1 MEEKKKDGNFM
12 IKLATFIVDKRTGFY
27 LFFIAAVIYSALS
40 VSKTKVN
47 NDITSYLPETTETR
61 QGLTLMEDEFVT
73 YGTARIMV
81 SNITLEQADLL
92 AGEMEEV
99 EGVSGVTFDDTTEHY
114 RSASALFDVTFDGE
128 EDDPVSIDAL
138 HELRKLLSS
147 YDLYVS
153 SSVGAD
159 TAASLAQEMQVVLLI
174 AVIIILSVLLF
185 TSKTYMEI
193 PVLLIVFGVAA
204 ILNMGTNYWMGTI
217 SFVTNSIAI
226 VLQLALA
233 IDYAIIFCH
242 RYTEERETKEARDAV
257 ITALSK
263 AIPEISSSSLTTI
276 SSLIA
281 LMFMQF
287 KIGFD
292 MGLVMTKAIL
302 ISLLTVFTLMPAL
315 LLLFSK
321 WIDRT
326 HHHSFVP
333 NISGL
338 GRFAAKTRYIVPVVF
353 VLLLAGAYFLQSRCG
368 YAFGYTTL
376 TTVKKNDTQLQ
387 EEKIRETFGSDNL
400 LAVLV
405 PAGDYEKEGA
415 LLADL
420 EKLDRVDSCMGLANI
435 SAMDD
440 YVLTDR
446 LTPRQFAELTDLDIE
461 IARLLYTAY
470 AVDNEVYGYLVSG
483 LDDYGVPIID
493 MFLFLYEQKQ
503 LGYVNLD
510 DELNEKLDDMYVQL
524 NAGRQQLQGEH
535 YSRLLLHLDLP
546 AEGQETFDYLE
557 TIRKTALARYDDVYL
572 VGDSTSNKDL
582 HASFSR
588 DNTIIS
594 VVSALFVMIILL
606 FTFQS
611 AGLPVL
617 LVLTIEGS
625 IWINFSFPYLTD
637 SPMFFLSYLI
647 VSSIQMGATIDYA
660 IVITS
665 RYMALKKE
673 CGDIRTAMTEALN
686 QAFPTIITSGTILAS
701 AGILIGLMSSDPA
714 VSSIG
719 TSLGRGTL
727 ISIFLVMCVLPQTLL
742 LGDTLIEK
750 TGFVLKSDRPRQN
763 LSGLVRLNGH
773 VKGYISGTI
782 DANVDGFIHGDV
794 SAFVEIKN
802 ENRESRPALAAEDG
816 TEKANRRG
824 KEANNHEE

>member
-1 MEEKKKDGNFM
+1 MNNKKNDQNFM
-12 IKLATFIVDKRTGFY
+12 VKLATFIVDKRTGFY
-27 LFFIAAVIYSALS
+27 LFFIAAIIYSALS

-47 NDITSYLPETTETR
+47 NDITAYLPETTETR
-61 QGLTLMEDEFVT
+61 QGLTLMEDEFIT
-73 YGTARIMV
+73 YGAARIMIA
-81 SNITLEQADLL
+81 NITYEQAEKLAKALEQ
-92 AGEMEEV
+92 V
-99 EGVSGVTFDDTTEHY
+99 EGVSGVTFDDTEDHY
-114 RSASALFDVTFDGE
+114 KSASALFDISFNGE
-128 EDDPVSIDAL
+128 EDNPVSIDAL
-138 HELRKLLSS
+138 HQLKEMLSS

-159 TAASLAQEMQVVLLI
+159 TAASLAQEMQAVLLI
-174 AVIIILSVLLF
+174 AVIIILSVMLF

-242 RYTEERETKEARDAV
+242 RYTEERENMEARDAV

-287 KIGFD
+287 RIGFD
-292 MGLVMTKAIL
+292 MGMVMTKAIL

-321 WIDRT
+321 WIDRS
-326 HHHSFVP
+326 HHRSFVP

-338 GRFAAKTRYIVPVVF
+338 GRFAAKTRYVVPVVF
-353 VLLLAGAYFLQSRCG
+353 VLLLAGAYILQSRCG
-368 YAFGYTTL
+368 YAFGYSKL
-376 TTVKKNDTQLQ
+376 TTVKKNETQLQ
-387 EEKIRETFGSDNL
+387 EEKITGAFGSDNL

-405 PAGDYEKEGA
+405 PVGDYDKEGS
-415 LLADL
+415 LLSSL
-420 EKLDRVDSCMGLANI
+420 EKLDKVDSAIGLANI
-435 SAMDD
+435 TAIDD

-470 AVDNEVYGYLVSG
+470 AVDKEVYGYLVSG
-483 LDDYGVPIID
+483 LDDYGVPILD
-493 MFLFLYEQKQ
+493 MFMFLYEQKQ

-510 DELNEKLDDMYVQL
+510 NELDEKLDDMYVQL

-535 YSRLLLHLDLP
+535 YSRLLLHLNLP

-557 TIRKTALARYDDVYL
+557 TIRAAASRYYDDIYL

-582 HASFSR
+582 SSSFNR

-594 VVSALFVMIILL
+594 VISALFVMIILL

-665 RYMALKKE
+665 RYMSLKKE
-673 CGDIRTAMTEALN
+673 RGDIKLAMTEALN

-701 AGILIGLMSSDPA
+701 AGILIGMMSSDPA

-750 TGFVLKSDRPRQN
+750 TGFVLKSDRPRQS

-773 VKGYISGTI
+773 VRGYVSGAI
-782 DANVDGFIHGDV
+782 DANIDGFINGDI
-794 SAFVEIKN
+794 SAYIEIKN
-802 ENRESRPALAAEDG
+802 ENKENPEEEEAKKNE
-816 TEKANRRG
+816 TE
-824 KEANNHEE
+824 E

>member
-1 MEEKKKDGNFM
+1 MDEKKKDGNFM
-12 IKLATFIVDKRTGFY
+12 VKLATFIVDKRTAFY
-27 LFFIAAVIYSALS
+27 LFFIAAVIYSIFS

-47 NDITSYLPETTETR
+47 NDITSYLPASTETR
-61 QGLTLMEDEFVT
+61 QGLTLMDDEFIT
-73 YGTARIMV
+73 YGTARIMIA
-81 SNITLEQADLL
+81 NITFEQAQTL
-92 AGEMEEV
+92 ADDMADI
-99 EGVSGVTFDDTTEHY
+99 EGVSGVAFDDTEDHY
-114 RSASALFDVTFDGE
+114 QSASALFDVTFDGE
-128 EDDPVSIDAL
+128 EGDQISVDAL
-138 HELRKLLSS
+138 NQLKEKLST
-147 YDLYVS
+147 YDVYVS
-153 SSVGAD
+153 STVGAD
-159 TAASLAQEMQVVLLI
+159 TAADLAKEMQVVLLI

-193 PVLLIVFGVAA
+193 PILLIVFGVAA
-204 ILNMGTNYWMGTI
+204 IMNMGTNYWMGTI

-242 RYTEERETKEARDAV
+242 RYTEERENLEARDAV

-276 SSLIA
+276 SSLVA

-292 MGLVMTKAIL
+292 MGMVMTKAIL
-302 ISLLTVFTLMPAL
+302 LSLLSVFTLMPGL

-321 WIDRT
+321 WIDKT
-326 HHHSFVP
+326 HHRSFVP

-338 GRFAAKTRYIVPVVF
+338 GKFAAKTRFIIPVAF
-353 VLLLAGAYFLQSRCG
+353 VVLLAGACILQSKCN
-368 YAFGYTTL
+368 YVFGYTTL
-376 TTVKKNDTQLQ
+376 TTVKKNETQLQ
-387 EEKIRETFGSDNL
+387 EEKIEKTFGSDNL

-405 PAGDYEKEGA
+405 PVGDYDKEA
-415 LLADL
+415 SLLASL
-420 EKLDRVDSCMGLANI
+420 EKLDKVDSAMGLANI
-435 SAMDD
+435 TAMDD

-446 LTPRQFAELTDLDIE
+446 LSPRQFAELTDLDIE
-461 IARLLYTAY
+461 VARLLYTAY
-470 AVDNEVYGYLVSG
+470 AVDHEVYGYLVSG
-483 LDDYGVPIID
+483 LDDYSVPILD
-493 MFLFLYEQKQ
+493 MFMFLYDQKE

-510 DELNEKLDDMYVQL
+510 DDLNKELDDMYVQL
-524 NAGRQQLQGEH
+524 NAAKLQLQGEN
-535 YSRLLLHLDLP
+535 YSRLLLHLNLP

-557 TIRKTALARYDDVYL
+557 TIRAQALKYYDHVYL

-582 HASFSR
+582 SSSFSR
-588 DNTIIS
+588 DNAIIS

-617 LVLTIEGS
+617 LVMTIEGS

-637 SPMFFLSYLI
+637 KPMFFLSYLI

-673 CGDIRTAMTEALN
+673 YKDIKYCMTEALN

-719 TSLGRGTL
+719 SSLGRGTL

-750 TGFVLKSDRPRQN
+750 TGFVFKSDRPKQN
-763 LSGLVRLNGH
+763 LSGLVRIKGH
-773 VKGYISGTI
+773 IRGYVSGNI
-782 DANVDGFIHGDV
+782 DANVDGFINGDL
-794 SAFVEIKN
+794 SAYVEVKN
-802 ENRESRPALAAEDG
+802 ENKKDIN
-816 TEKANRRG
+816 TEQTEELEKIEE
-824 KEANNHEE
+824 KEVKEIEEKE